1 MKTHGAACVGMLI
14 LSLIL
19 TGCDSMP
26 QSQPGGVPGSSGTS
40 LSSIAPPSVAVGSP
54 DLTVTVIGA
63 HFAGNP
69 HYYSQA
75 VWSDNGS
82 NTLLATTFVSST
94 QLSAVI
100 PAALLNS
107 FVTAQVFVQTGDPMG
122 DVGLLKSNA
131 VSFSVTQPWLT
142 ISPTSAAAGSPDLSL
157 TLLGQRFTS
166 AVHKINRVVWSA
178 NGTVTTLS
186 ATFVS
191 GTQLNAVVPAGLL
204 STSGNAQVWVEIW
217 DMQGDVPDFTS
228 NSENFTVSP

>member
-1 MKTHGAACVGMLI
+1 MKTRVAACVGMLI

-40 LSSIAPPSVAVGSP
+40 LSSIAPPSVAVGSS
-54 DLTVTVIGA
+54 DLTVTVIGS
-63 HFAGNP
+63 HFAGDP

-75 VWSDNGS
+75 VWSANGS

-107 FVTAQVFVQTGDPMG
+107 SVTAQVFVQTGDPMG

-131 VSFSVTQPWLT
+131 VSFRVTQPWLT
-142 ISPTSAAAGSPDLSL
+142 ISPTTAAAGSPDLSL
-157 TLLGQRFTS
+157 TLLGQGFTS

-178 NGTVTTLS
+178 NGTVTSLS

-191 GTQLNAVVPAGLL
+191 DTQLNAVVPAGLL
-204 STSGNAQVWVEIW
+204 STPGNAQVWVEIW
-217 DMQGDVPDFTS
+217 DIMGDVPDFTS

>member
-1 MKTHGAACVGMLI
+1 MKTRGAACVGMLI
-14 LSLIL
+14 LSLVL
-19 TGCDSMP
+19 AGCDSMP
-26 QSQPGGVPGSSGTS
+26 QSQSGGVTGSSGTS
-40 LSSIAPPSVAVGSP
+40 LSSIAPPSAAVGSP

-63 HFAGNP
+63 NFAGKP

-82 NTLLATTFVSST
+82 NTLLATTFVGST
-94 QLSAVI
+94 LLSAVI

-107 FVTAQVFVQTGDPMG
+107 SVTAQVFVQTGDPMG
-122 DVGLLKSNA
+122 DIALLTSNT

-142 ISPTSAAAGSPDLSL
+142 ISPTTAAAGSPDLSL
-157 TLLGQRFTS
+157 TLLGQGFTS

-191 GTQLNAVVPAGLL
+191 STQLNAVVPAELL
-204 STSGNAQVWVEIW
+204 GTPGNAQVWVEIW
-217 DMQGDVPDFTS
+217 DIMGDVPDFTS
-228 NSENFTVSP
+228 NSVSFTIAP

>member
-1 MKTHGAACVGMLI
+1 MKTTATYLGVLI
-14 LSLIL
+14 LSFVL

-40 LSSIAPPSVAVGSP
+40 LSSIAPRSVAVGSP
-54 DLTVTVIGA
+54 DLTVTVIGS
-63 HFAGNP
+63 HFAGDR

-75 VWSDNGS
+75 VWSVNGS
-82 NTLLATTFVSST
+82 NTLLATTFVSSS

-122 DVGLLKSNA
+122 DIELLKSNA

-142 ISPTSAAAGSPDLSL
+142 VSPNSAAAGSPDLSL
-157 TLLGQRFTS
+157 TLLGQCFTS
-166 AVHKINRVVWSA
+166 AVHRINRVVWSA

-191 GTQLNAVVPAGLL
+191 STQLNAVVPAELL
-204 STSGNAQVWVEIW
+204 GTPGNAQVWVEIW
-217 DMQGDVPDFTS
+217 DIMGDVPDFTS